1 MFTKQ
6 VLKSPQKAMILSA
19 GMGSRL
25 RPLTLEIPKPLMPI
39 CLVPILSLHFANLS
53 SIGIRSIVVNTH
65 YMASEIREFIE
76 SISVPMG
83 ISISHEPKILGTGGG
98 ISAVRDFWAGQEAAV
113 IINSDILTDYDL
125 IAPYY
130 EHLRQANHVTMLLHR
145 HPYIRGVSVDD
156 EMNIKGF
163 KNGHMAFT
171 GIHYIAGEILEKMPA
186 RPFHIID
193 FYNSLINDG
202 FKIKGIMAKG
212 SLWYDI
218 GSLEI
223 YLKAQLDLLKQN
235 ITIPQFGQICNPL
248 IADDAIIHQ
257 GVQLKG
263 SVAVGSGAVIGNNA
277 SLTDC
282 IVWDGGMV
290 EPDEI
295 LESCIVT
302 PLNRIFI
309 PLTDN
314 G

>member
-6 VLKSPQKAMILSA
+6 ALKSPQKAMILSA
-19 GMGSRL
+19 GMGRRL
-25 RPLTLEIPKPLMPI
+25 RPLTFETPKPLVPI
-39 CLVPILSLHFANLS
+39 CLAPILSLHFANLS
-53 SIGIRSIVVNTH
+53 SIGIRSVVVNTH
-65 YMASEIREFIE
+65 YMASKIKGFIE
-76 SISVPMG
+76 SISMPME
-83 ISISHEPKILGTGGG
+83 ISISHESEILGTGGG

-125 IAPYY
+125 ITPYY
-130 EHLRQANHVTMLLHR
+130 EHLRQANHVTMVLHH
-145 HPYIRGVSVDD
+145 HPDIRGVRVDD

-171 GIHYIAGEILEKMPA
+171 GIHYIAGEIIKKMPA

-193 FYNSLINDG
+193 FYNSLINNG
-202 FKIKGIMAKG
+202 FKIKGIMATG
-212 SLWYDI
+212 SVWYDI
-218 GSLEI
+218 GSLET
-223 YLKAQLDLLKQN
+223 YLKAQFELLKQD
-235 ITIPQFGQICNPL
+235 ITIPQLGQICAPL

-257 GVQLKG
+257 GVRLNG

-282 IVWDGGMV
+282 IVWDGGIV

-309 PLTDN
+309 PL
-314 G
+314 